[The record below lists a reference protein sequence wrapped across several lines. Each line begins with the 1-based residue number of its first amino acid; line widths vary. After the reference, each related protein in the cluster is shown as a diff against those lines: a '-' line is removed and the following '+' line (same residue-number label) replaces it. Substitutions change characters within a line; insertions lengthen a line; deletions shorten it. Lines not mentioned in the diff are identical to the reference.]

1 MHLLS
6 VPFQKSAIAEIN
18 FLLDILNPTRC
29 SNIHVSDLE
38 KDVKVLKQVDHTLVI
53 LESIKSEVP
62 ESVNK
67 YLGSTLGDTLQ
78 KVNILKSI
86 DEGPFQMGTTR
97 VIVAEGTEGSLNL
110 GPKRPR
116 VYSNLSRDEK
126 DRIGIL
132 TKAKACE
139 SQLYDDFE
147 HFRQN
152 KGETIHNYYVR
163 WHAGYGRSQKRVGT
177 ANPGKFEVSA
187 TTATRRP
194 HSKTALT
201 QAIHRTLGYFKDK
214 GCCCDASSS
223 GMG

>member
-78 KVNILKSI
+78 KV
-86 DEGPFQMGTTR
+86 
-97 VIVAEGTEGSLNL
+97 LNDL
-110 GPKRPR
+110 G
-116 VYSNLSRDEK
+116 VYSNLSQDEK